1 MELRRRRGIKFN
13 PSHFD
18 EHIKVRQDF
27 TRVRSNGK
35 SVLLYDMH
43 ENHIKNLIKKARR
56 EGYGTSNLN
65 TLQLEL
71 EYRKLNNQLN

>member
-1 MELRRRRGIKFN
+1 MELRKRRGIKFKA
-13 PSHFD
+13 SHFE
-18 EHIKVRQDF
+18 EHIKVRQGL
-27 TRVRSNGK
+27 TWIRSNGK
-35 SVLLYDMH
+35 AVVLYDMH

-71 EYRKLNNQLN
+71 EYRKLHNQLN

>member
-1 MELRRRRGIKFN
+1 MDLRRRRGIKFK

-18 EHIKVRQDF
+18 EHREIRKNF
-27 TRVRSNGK
+27 TWVGLGGK
-35 SVLLYDMH
+35 SVLLCNMN

-56 EGYGTSNLN
+56 KGYGTSNLN